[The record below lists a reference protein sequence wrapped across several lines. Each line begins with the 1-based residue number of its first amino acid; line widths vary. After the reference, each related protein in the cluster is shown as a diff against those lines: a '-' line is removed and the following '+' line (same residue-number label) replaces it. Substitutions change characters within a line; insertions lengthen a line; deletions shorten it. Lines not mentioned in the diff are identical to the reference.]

1 MYLSNVMLGLLYIY
15 IIIFFLCEVVFKI
28 FLFLICFFKNKIF
41 QLILIIILAK
51 DDCFQL
57 ILKAIDCKLND
68 LNTSVSNLFQKN
80 ETITI
85 VGMDYFLTF
94 SLFSRT
100 YLIFSFQTSVLS
112 KSKNNALIGF
122 LLDLFFLINGIMN
135 FFVIKFAFIFLP
147 IYKACHHITF

>member
-94 SLFSRT
+94 SQFSRT
-100 YLIFSFQTSVLS
+100 YFHL
-112 KSKNNALIGF
+112 
-122 LLDLFFLINGIMN
+122 FLISIY
-135 FFVIKFAFIFLP
+135 FHLFSIYLILFPAFRLLCCLNL
-147 IYKACHHITF
+147 KAMH